1 MSSLDRVWGFA
12 TRVSGRASGESSPG
26 SSRRLRRIMTT
37 LLGPGLAAMALAL
50 SPGVASAAPA
60 HICSGTDG
68 SPGVLTG
75 TYPASTEVVV
85 QGWCVVNDG
94 QAKVEGNLIL
104 KSHSVLLAA
113 FARNDVSGDG
123 TSGLTVLGNVKVL
136 NGATLLL
143 GCEAT
148 HFACLDDPNQ
158 NEPKLNGPASVGGNV
173 TEIDPLGVVVH
184 LTTVGGSI
192 TEKGGGGGETCNPIG
207 PFAKFG
213 SPVYSDYEDMTIAN
227 NLSITHLT
235 SCWLGVERVQI
246 GGNATFKHDQL
257 ADPDAIEIGT
267 NHIGENLSCFDNSMV
282 WDSGDLSGDLFPRI
296 PQPNTV
302 EGTRSG
308 QCVLASPLTKDG
320 KPGPGPF

>member
-1 MSSLDRVWGFA
+1 MSSFDRARGFVA
-12 TRVSGRASGESSPG
+12 RESDADSVDQPSGPG
-26 SSRRLRRIMTT
+26 RRLRRTLGG
-37 LLGPGLAAMALAL
+37 LLGSGVVALAL
-50 SPGVASAAPA
+50 AASPGVASAAST
-60 HICSGTDG
+60 HVCSGTDG

-75 TYPASTEVVV
+75 TFSKSTEVVV
-85 QGWCVVNDG
+85 NGWCAVNGG
-94 QAKVEGNLIL
+94 QAKVEGNLVVRP
-104 KSHSVLLAA
+104 HAVLAAA
-113 FARNDVSGDG
+113 FALNDVTGDG

-148 HFACLDDPNQ
+148 HFPCIDDPNP
-158 NEPKLNGPASVGGNV
+158 NEPKLNGPASIGGNL
-173 TEIDPLGVVVH
+173 TSTDPLGVVVH
-184 LTTVGGSI
+184 LTTVGGSV
-192 TEKGGGGGETCNPIG
+192 TEKAGGGGETCNPIG
-207 PFAKFG
+207 AFVKIG
-213 SPVYSDYEDMTIAN
+213 SPVYSDYEDMSIAN

-282 WDSGDLSGDLFPRI
+282 WDSGDLTNDLFPRI
-296 PQPNTV
+296 PQPNVV

-308 QCVLASPLTKDG
+308 QCVLASKPTKDG